1 MVLAATEKS
10 NPVHIAA
17 SSPICA
23 GRSSSS
29 VHSTLVTG
37 ADIDDLGATSR
48 KGQQQTHKQNGDSEN
63 RDAFGTLR
71 KRP

>member
-48 KGQQQTHKQNGDSEN
+48 KGQQHKLTNKMATVKIVTPLGH
-63 RDAFGTLR
+63 
-71 KRP
+71 

>member
-1 MVLAATEKS
+1 VVLAATEKS

-29 VHSTLVTG
+29 VHSTLVIG
-37 ADIDDLGATSR
+37 ADMTIWARRAERANKLTNKMATLKIVTPLG
-48 KGQQQTHKQNGDSEN
+48 H
-63 RDAFGTLR
+63 
-71 KRP
+71 